1 MVIIKIQ
8 LEELLLIKY
17 YVVKHNRSCLNG
29 YKSFDKKP
37 KGNRIKSEITY
48 KFAPNQQ
55 LADELYKKNIRKF
68 QKGKLKSSC
77 IDSIQSNDLADM
89 EFISKYNNEI
99 YCLLCVVDYC
109 SKYA

>member
-55 LADELYKKNIRKF
+55 LADELYKKIIRKF

-77 IDSIQSNDLADM
+77 IDSIWSNDLADM